1 MIQSKDSF
9 FQDDSIPS
17 SNKNQSG
24 HQSSKPNVLLVND
37 EEFLLEGYKLR
48 LQSHFEVYTADN
60 G

>member
-9 FQDDSIPS
+9 FQDDSFPS

-48 LQSHFEVYTADN
+48 LQSHFEV
-60 G
+60 